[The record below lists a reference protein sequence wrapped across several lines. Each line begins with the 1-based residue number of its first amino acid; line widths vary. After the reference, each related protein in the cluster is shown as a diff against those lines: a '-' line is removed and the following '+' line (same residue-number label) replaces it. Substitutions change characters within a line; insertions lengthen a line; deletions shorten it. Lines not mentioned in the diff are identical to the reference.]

1 MVIQVVCA
9 VRLGFGNKSMNL
21 QSRYDFGHALV
32 QEAGALALAYFQK
45 LDELTIKSK
54 GPQDVV
60 SEADVNVEHL
70 IKAKLKATF
79 PDDGFLGEETGRD
92 ALSNTDCLWVVDP
105 IDGTQPFVSGMSSWC
120 VSIALVYKGAVAMGF
135 VYAPARQ
142 ELFVGFAGKASLN
155 SKPIQVRDVSSVKNG
170 ITAIGYSPRSA
181 PDIFLPFFGA
191 IIKAGGTFA
200 REGSGALAL
209 CYVAC
214 GRLIGYAELHINSW
228 DCLGALAVVYA
239 AGGISNDYLKGESLW
254 NGNSLIAGHPH
265 LFPQLQALT
274 GIQ

>member
-1 MVIQVVCA
+1 ME
-9 VRLGFGNKSMNL
+9 L
-21 QSRYDFGHALV
+21 QKRYDFCHALIK
-32 QEAGALALAYFQK
+32 EAGALALSYFQNI
-45 LDELTIKSK
+45 EQLTIKSK

-70 IKAKLKATF
+70 IKDRLKAAF
-79 PDDGFLGEETGRD
+79 PEDGFLGEETGRD
-92 ALSNTDCLWVVDP
+92 AFGNADCIWVVDP
-105 IDGTQPFVSGMSSWC
+105 IDGTQPFVSGMGSWC
-120 VSIALVYKGAVAMGF
+120 VSIALVVNGKVAMGF
-135 VYAPARQ
+135 VFAPARN
-142 ELFVGFAGKASLN
+142 ELFAGFEGKATLN
-155 SKPIQVRDVSSVKNG
+155 GKPIQVKDVGSVKNG
-170 ITAIGYSPRSA
+170 ITAIGYSPRLA
-181 PDIFLPFFGA
+181 AAEFLPFFGNF
-191 IIKAGGTFA
+191 INAGATFV

-239 AGGISNDYLKGESLW
+239 AGGISNEFLKGESLW
-254 NGNSLIAGHPH
+254 NGNSLIAAHPN